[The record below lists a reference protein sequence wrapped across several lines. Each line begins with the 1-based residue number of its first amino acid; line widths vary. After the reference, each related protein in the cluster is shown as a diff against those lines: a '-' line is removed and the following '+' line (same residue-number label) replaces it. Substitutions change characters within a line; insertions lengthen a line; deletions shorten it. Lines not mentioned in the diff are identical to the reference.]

1 MTDETLTQLLTA
13 IQKRDDGD
21 FLRPPPMARRA
32 IPPPASQP
40 RRCASSVN
48 PWPDTNYGCSDW
60 ETIEGFVEVLN
71 RAGYA
76 SPIRTPRG
84 RDILAACGQLRSE
97 SVKEK
102 ASERLKPRLAEKD
115 ASAES

>member
-1 MTDETLTQLLTA
+1 MSEHQEQSLEQSSGESADFASFDELVETL
-13 IQKRDDGD
+13 
-21 FLRPPPMARRA
+21 ARWSGSL
-32 IPPPASQP
+32 PEWPPARAVRAEWEQIE
-40 RRCASSVN
+40 RFADFVN
-48 PWPDTNYGCSDW
+48 
-60 ETIEGFVEVLN
+60 E
-71 RAGYA
+71 AGYA

-102 ASERLKPRLAEKD
+102 ASERLKARLAEKE

>member
-1 MTDETLTQLLTA
+1 
-13 IQKRDDGD
+13 
-21 FLRPPPMARRA
+21 
-32 IPPPASQP
+32 
-40 RRCASSVN
+40 
-48 PWPDTNYGCSDW
+48 
-60 ETIEGFVEVLN
+60 VLN

-102 ASERLKPRLAEKD
+102 ASERLKARLAEKD